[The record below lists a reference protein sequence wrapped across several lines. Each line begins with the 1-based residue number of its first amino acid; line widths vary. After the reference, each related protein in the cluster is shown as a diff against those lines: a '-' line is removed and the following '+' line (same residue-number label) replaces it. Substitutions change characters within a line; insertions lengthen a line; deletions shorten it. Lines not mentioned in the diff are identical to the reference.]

1 MAPPS
6 FPSPLPPRPLLP
18 FLLTK
23 CVTRCVLLCEQ
34 ARARASSEGPKRTRG
49 RVCARA
55 TREPLL
61 SFPFP
66 PSPHSSVSPPSPAAS
81 VRGRPAFLLPR
92 GCRRRRRRLRATT
105 AAPTRRAGGR
115 ASEFADGDGGGRGCG
130 GGRPPLVALRPPF
143 EQGGRPA
150 RASQERRSGRERE
163 EDSSPS
169 PFPCFIYPPLAL
181 LSSQAS
187 KRESG

>member
-6 FPSPLPPRPLLP
+6 FPPSLPLRPLLP

-23 CVTRCVLLCEQ
+23 CVAPCVLLCEQ
-34 ARARASSEGPKRTRG
+34 ARACVRASEGPKRTRG
-49 RVCARA
+49 RVCERDAR
-55 TREPLL
+55 ELLL

-66 PSPHSSVSPPSPAAS
+66 SASVAVSPPSPAAS
-81 VRGRPAFLLPR
+81 LRGRPAFLPPR
-92 GCRRRRRRLRATT
+92 GCRRRRLRLRATT

-115 ASEFADGDGGGRGCG
+115 ASLQMVTAAAAAD

-150 RASQERRSGRERE
+150 RARKEWKRERTLPPRLFRA
-163 EDSSPS
+163 S
-169 PFPCFIYPPLAL
+169 FIPRWLCLVARPR
-181 LSSQAS
+181 
-187 KRESG
+187 KRNLDKVRK